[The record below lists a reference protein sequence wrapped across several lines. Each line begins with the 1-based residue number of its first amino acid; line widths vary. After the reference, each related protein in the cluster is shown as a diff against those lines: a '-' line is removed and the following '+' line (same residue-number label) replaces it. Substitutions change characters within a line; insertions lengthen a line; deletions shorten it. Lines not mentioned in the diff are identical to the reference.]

1 MSDVNGVKQTRKEK
15 AAATRRGIIAAAAEE
30 FVHSGYHGTA
40 MTAIAKRAGYAVQT
54 VYFVFHTKAELF
66 AAALDAAVLGP
77 QGKAPLDQDWAR
89 DAVGDVTDP
98 RATIREFIQGGAQIY
113 ERAAAL
119 SEVARAAAPTD
130 PDAFAVYQSREEL
143 RIRGYQDFMALL
155 ADALPS
161 HVNPD
166 RAADI
171 LTTMTSPQLYLAF
184 RHDRGWSHPQTV
196 DWMMATIP
204 DLVLRA

>member
-1 MSDVNGVKQTRKEK
+1 MYP
-15 AAATRRGIIAAAAEE
+15 AAATRSRSP
-30 FVHSGYHGTA
+30 V
-40 MTAIAKRAGYAVQT
+40 R
-54 VYFVFHTKAELF
+54 
-66 AAALDAAVLGP
+66 ALDTAVLGP
-77 QGKAPLDQDWAR
+77 EGKPPLDQDWAR
-89 DAVGDVTDP
+89 DAVGDVVDP
-98 RATIREFIQGGAQIY
+98 AATIRAFIQGGAQIY

-143 RIRGYQDFMALL
+143 RIRGYRDFMAML

-161 HVNPD
+161 HVDPD

-184 RHDRGWSHPQTV
+184 RHDRGWSHRQTV